1 MATNEQQDQQAK
13 QQAEQHHRPSSTSP
27 LDGRTDKATRPPGQG
42 ELDRE
47 AVEKGWEALDRA
59 AGGH

>member
-1 MATNEQQDQQAK
+1 MATNEHQDQQAK
-13 QQAEQHHRPSSTSP
+13 QQAEQHRPSSTSP
-27 LDGRTDKATRPPGQG
+27 LDGRTDKATAPPGQG
-42 ELDRE
+42 EVDRE

>member
-1 MATNEQQDQQAK
+1 MPTNEGHEGQDK
-13 QQAEQHHRPSSTSP
+13 PAEQRRPSSTSP
-27 LDGRTDKATRPPGQG
+27 LDGRTDKATQPPGKG

>member
-1 MATNEQQDQQAK
+1 MATNEQQQDK
-13 QQAEQHHRPSSTSP
+13 QGEQPGGRRPSSTSP
-27 LDGRTDKATRPPGQG
+27 PDGRTDKATKPPGQG
-42 ELDRE
+42 ELDEE

>member
-1 MATNEQQDQQAK
+1 MATNEQQDQK
-13 QQAEQHHRPSSTSP
+13 AEQHAEQRRPSSTSP
-27 LDGRTDKATRPPGQG
+27 LDGRTDRATQPPGQG
-42 ELDRE
+42 EVDRE